1 MQSQSAFK
9 AKQINTLP
17 RPHTLRFFAMRL
29 VVLCC
34 AFFLLDM
41 SAVYAPVFASGDNG
55 AHAGM
60 QGDVQ
65 APMQNAAGHKA
76 VLILSGSQYG
86 IPVSDTM
93 VTHTLAALRERGVSF
108 KQIYVE
114 MLDLVRNDS
123 PYWRTILASALS
135 EKVGKVNFGLVV
147 TQNQPALEF
156 LAQEG
161 YGIVPPDVPVLTT
174 LVANRAVKWRGAPH
188 PLFNL
193 TSRWDIAGTI
203 RYGINLFPH
212 SRRVVIVAG
221 TDKQQVSF
229 HDQTVAALAA
239 RPETLE
245 LEETSGLSYAEMLQR
260 IASLPPDS
268 LILLGTYYKDITGRN
283 FVPAEVAADVAK
295 VANAPVL
302 AMYDAHI
309 RQGLT
314 GGSVVITSEVGRMV
328 GEIGFELLTG
338 KRKIDGAS
346 TDASFTSQP
355 MFDWAQLQLWGA
367 NPQKL
372 PSNTIFLNR
381 PRTLWGEY
389 RYPAVAAMAVIV
401 LLSALS
407 VALAI
412 QNRKRKRAEEAMAA
426 LNDQLEEQ
434 IERRS
439 AELTARTFE
448 LQSIFDCA
456 SSGIALIV
464 DRKFVRANRRLHEM
478 LGWPQGEMIG
488 KSVEIWHVDKDAFV
502 TAGIITYERIRNGE
516 IHRREVEL
524 KRRDG
529 SRFWVRITG
538 TAVDPQDISKGVV
551 SVIDDISNERRAMDQ
566 MAQARAQAE
575 AANAAKSSFLTN
587 MSHEIRTPLNAIIG
601 LAHLLRKK
609 ILDTDAVEKLDR
621 VQASGRHL
629 LRLINDILDFSKIE
643 AGKLIIVNEPMDV
656 RAIANNTLSIL
667 ADGASA
673 KGIQLRTESDPLPS
687 ALSGDSMRVTQA
699 LINLVGNAIKF
710 TPSGSV
716 TIRTLKEEETDTQI
730 RLRFEVIDTG
740 IGIAEDKLP
749 SMFAPFEQGDV
760 SMSKRAGGTG
770 LGLAITQKLA
780 EMMGGQAGAS
790 STEGQG
796 STFWFTAVFGKVEGA
811 GPVRARGQVKN
822 ACQEI
827 AARFAGKRILLVED
841 NEINMMVA
849 IETLADAHLEIE
861 VARDGLEALATMG
874 AARSGEY
881 ALILMDMQMPNMDGL
896 EATREIRKMPVV
908 QNLPIIAMTANAF
921 NEDRDRCFEAG
932 MDDFIAKPV
941 EPEQMFTTILYWLSK
956 GLGR

>member
-1 MQSQSAFK
+1 MQSQPALAATQKNTLLCQLTLRIF
-9 AKQINTLP
+9 AKQ
-17 RPHTLRFFAMRL
+17 L

-34 AFFLLDM
+34 AFLLL
-41 SAVYAPVFASGDNG
+41 ALTALVPPVLASDN
-55 AHAGM
+55 AGTLADTKD
-60 QGDVQ
+60 GVGR
-65 APMQNAAGHKA
+65 NA
-76 VLILSGSQYG
+76 VLILSGAQYG
-86 IPVSDTM
+86 IPVTDAMAAYTI
-93 VTHTLAALRERGVSF
+93 AALRERGVSF
-108 KQIYVE
+108 KDIYVE
-114 MLDLVRNDS
+114 MLDLVRNES
-123 PYWRTILASALS
+123 PHWRSVIASALRQ
-135 EKVGKVNFGLVV
+135 KLAKINIGLVIA
-147 TQNQPALEF
+147 QNQLALEF
-156 LAQEG
+156 LANEG
-161 YGIVPPDVPVLTT
+161 YGIVPSDVPILTT
-174 LVANRAVKWRGAPH
+174 LFTKLDIQWRGTPH
-188 PLFNL
+188 PVLNL

-203 RYGINLFPH
+203 REGMALFPYT
-212 SRRVVIVAG
+212 RRVVIVAG
-221 TDKQQVSF
+221 LDKLQASL
-229 HDQTVAALAA
+229 HEQTVAVLAA
-239 RPETLE
+239 IPEKLE
-245 LEETSGLSYAEMLQR
+245 LEDTSGLSYAEMLQR
-260 IASLPPDS
+260 ISAMPQNSI
-268 LILLGTYYKDITGRN
+268 ILFGIYYKDSTGRS
-283 FVPAEVAADVAK
+283 FVPAEVAANVAK
-295 VANAPVL
+295 LANVPVL
-302 AMYDAHI
+302 ALYDAHV

-314 GGSVVITSEVGRMV
+314 GGSVVVASDVGRRVGEVGF
-328 GEIGFELLTG
+328 EILTG
-338 KRKIDGAS
+338 KLKINGAS
-346 TDASFTSQP
+346 TDVSLASQP
-355 MFDWAQLQLWGA
+355 MFDWAQLQRWGA
-367 NPQKL
+367 DPTKL
-372 PSNTIFLNR
+372 PLNTIFLNR
-381 PRTLWGEY
+381 PRTLWSEY
-389 RYPAVAAMAVIV
+389 RNEVIAALAVI
-401 LLSALS
+401 ATLS
-407 VALAI
+407 VLTILLTI
-412 QNRKRKRAEEAMAA
+412 QNRKRKRAEEATAA

-502 TAGIITYERIRNGE
+502 TAGVITYERLRNGE

-538 TAVDPQDISKGVV
+538 TAVDSHDLSKGVV
-551 SVIDDISNERRAMDQ
+551 SVIDDITNERRSMVE

-687 ALSGDSMRVTQA
+687 VLSGDSMRVTQA

-710 TPSGSV
+710 TPSGSI
-716 TIRTLKEEETDTQI
+716 TIRTLKEEETETQI
-730 RLRFEVIDTG
+730 KLRFEVIDTG

-760 SMSKRAGGTG
+760 LMSKRAGGTG

-780 EMMGGQAGAS
+780 EMMGGQAGAR

-796 STFWFTAVFGKVEGA
+796 STFWFTAVLGKVDGS

-849 IETLADAHLEIE
+849 TETLADAHLEIE
-861 VARDGLEALATMG
+861 VARDGLEALAIMG

-896 EATREIRKMPVV
+896 EATREIRKMPIA

-921 NEDRDRCFEAG
+921 NEDRERCFEAG